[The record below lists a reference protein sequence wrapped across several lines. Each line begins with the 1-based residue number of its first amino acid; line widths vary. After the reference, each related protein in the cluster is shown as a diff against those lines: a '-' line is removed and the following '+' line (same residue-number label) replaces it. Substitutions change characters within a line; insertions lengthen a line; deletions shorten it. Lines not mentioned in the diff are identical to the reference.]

1 MRELKFSLPRLF
13 NVEIT
18 VNIFN
23 FIAASFSEIK
33 VWVKRFSFD
42 FDYTR
47 VSVERFNSDIIGS
60 KFSLA
65 IEKDLSFG
73 MFKVGTTL
81 KRNWLNVSQ
90 RSSSLDMV
98 LPSSTRLI
106 FSLFDK
112 VWVNNGKTVLQKL
125 QLAVIFFR
133 FKIFQIRFFSVF
145 QKFFYIDFFGAV
157 VFLLISVQCSEIYFL
172 ISIFSW
178 WLCEALLTWRELH

>member
-18 VNIFN
+18 DNIFN
-23 FIAASFSEIK
+23 FITSSFSEIK

-47 VSVERFNSDIIGS
+47 VSVERFNSDLIGS

-81 KRNWLNVSQ
+81 KRNW
-90 RSSSLDMV
+90 
-98 LPSSTRLI
+98 
-106 FSLFDK
+106 
-112 VWVNNGKTVLQKL
+112 
-125 QLAVIFFR
+125 
-133 FKIFQIRFFSVF
+133 
-145 QKFFYIDFFGAV
+145 
-157 VFLLISVQCSEIYFL
+157 
-172 ISIFSW
+172 
-178 WLCEALLTWRELH
+178 